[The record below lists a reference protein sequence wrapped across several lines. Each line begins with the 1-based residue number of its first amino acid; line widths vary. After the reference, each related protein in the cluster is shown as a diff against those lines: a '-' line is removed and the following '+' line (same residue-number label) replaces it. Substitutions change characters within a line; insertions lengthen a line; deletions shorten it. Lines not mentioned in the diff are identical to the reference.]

1 MGANRRTRRAQE
13 RAERKSFRRP
23 SPGHPS
29 MRIPPIVFG
38 WEPEI
43 EVVYLAPGEDCPI
56 CEMFGV
62 GAHHEVEDEGG
73 E

>member
-1 MGANRRTRRAQE
+1 MGANRRTRRA
-13 RAERKSFRRP
+13 RAKKLGKP
-23 SPGHPS
+23 TPGHPS
-29 MRIPPIVFG
+29 MRIPPIVRH

-43 EVVYLAPGEDCPI
+43 DIVFLAPGEDCPI

-62 GAHHEVEDEGG
+62 DAHHEVLDEDG